1 MSFLEDKNKK
11 LDNLNVTNSASTEF
25 SQSALGKPDSG
36 EKSAGF
42 VLDLDKELA
51 NDKESVSNVEKP
63 RASAIS
69 PTANLPKVRPG
80 VGMVS
85 EGGKISGTE
94 KATLLEENKNI
105 DRTPVPSQTPSGGL
119 SFSLLPVDEEQILYE
134 DFPRALR
141 RILYSFVIGGV
152 VLVGAWFAAGY
163 FLEKYFVE
171 ANGLQQQIRT
181 ITLEK
186 LKYQTT
192 DADVRLRYQYYK
204 TLQQLL
210 QNHISWRYF
219 FALLEK
225 YTAPEVYFSNFSVNI
240 MSEYNRVMFSAFAQ
254 DLKSALKQYMVL
266 KKYASEFCNNVTMSN
281 LTLLKSNNPNEG
293 AGGGGV
299 SFNITFEIKADLFN
313 TSIINSLSKK

>member
-11 LDNLNVTNSASTEF
+11 LEKLNVSDSGSSES
-25 SQSALGKPDSG
+25 SQSALGRPDSG
-36 EKSAGF
+36 EKSSGF

-51 NDKESVSNVEKP
+51 KDKKPLPVVEK
-63 RASAIS
+63 ASNQSS
-69 PTANLPKVRPG
+69 PTGASLPKVRPG

-85 EGGKISGTE
+85 EGGKVKGNE
-94 KATLLEENKNI
+94 KASLLEESKSSAPAP
-105 DRTPVPSQTPSGGL
+105 TEAPSGGL

-141 RILYSFVIGGV
+141 RILYTFVIGGF
-152 VLVGAWFAAGY
+152 VLVGTWFASGY
-163 FLEKYFVE
+163 FLEKYFVD

-181 ITLEK
+181 ISLEK

-225 YTAPEVYFSNFSVNI
+225 YTAPEVHFSNFSVNI

-281 LTLLKSNNPNEG
+281 LTLLKSNNPNES

-299 SFNITFEIKADLFN
+299 SFNVTFEIKADLFN

>member
-11 LDNLNVTNSASTEF
+11 LDNLNLSGSISNER
-25 SQSALGKPDSG
+25 SQKDLGRPDSG
-36 EKSAGF
+36 GKNEVF
-42 VLDLDKELA
+42 VLDLDKELS
-51 NDKESVSNVEKP
+51 KQQKSEGGTEKKITP
-63 RASAIS
+63 AIS
-69 PTANLPKVRPG
+69 SSATSLPKVRPG
-80 VGMVS
+80 VGLVG
-85 EGGKISGTE
+85 EGGKVTSNE
-94 KATLLEENKNI
+94 KASLLEESKNVA
-105 DRTPVPSQTPSGGL
+105 PAPAEMQSGGL

-134 DFPRALR
+134 DFPQALR
-141 RILYSFVIGGV
+141 RILYTFVIGGF
-152 VLVGAWFAAGY
+152 VLLGTWFAAGY

-181 ITLEK
+181 ISLEK

-225 YTAPEVYFSNFSVNI
+225 YTAPEVHFSNFSVNI

-254 DLKSALKQYMVL
+254 DLKSSLKQYMVL
-266 KKYASEFCNNVTMSN
+266 KKYASEFCHNVSMSN
-281 LTLLKSNNPNEG
+281 LTLLKSNNPNE
-293 AGGGGV
+293 AGGGV
-299 SFNITFEIKADLFN
+299 SFNVSFDIKADLFN
-313 TSIINSLSKK
+313 ISIINSLNKK